1 MLKFMPVILIMTFLT
16 TVLLVYGLYS
26 VIYRK
31 RIAIL
36 NRLQISTQET
46 AGYAS
51 EVSAAK
57 PTTRE
62 QMGGVFNLIAKIL
75 PRKEYLERRK
85 VKLAQAAILM
95 RPEEF
100 LGISLLAGGLA
111 GLLVFLGTG
120 NLIVPLVGFFVGF
133 KIPDLFLDQ
142 AKSKRSRKINSQL
155 PEALTIV
162 ANGLRA
168 GYSFN
173 QSMSVASKELENPI
187 ADEFSKVIRENSLGK
202 PIEEALVDMS
212 KRAEDEDIDMFVTA
226 LIIQRQVGGNLAEIL
241 DTISETIR
249 ERVKLKGEIKT
260 LTTEGKFSAVII
272 SILPIAIA
280 AVLTIMNPAYIGTLI
295 TNTIGIALV
304 VVAVI
309 MEIIGIYLLGKIVD
323 IDI

>member
-36 NRLQISTQET
+36 NRLETSTQET
-46 AGYAS
+46 GGYVG

-62 QMGGVFNLIAKIL
+62 QMGGIFNLIAKIL

-100 LGISLLAGGLA
+100 LGISVLAGGLA
-111 GLLVFLGTG
+111 GLLVFLGSG
-120 NLIVPLVGFFVGF
+120 NLIASLIGFFVGF

-142 AKSKRSRKINSQL
+142 AKSKRSRKINNQL

-202 PIEEALVDMS
+202 PIEEALVDMT

-226 LIIQRQVGGNLAEIL
+226 LIIQKQVGGNLAEIL

-272 SILPIAIA
+272 SVLPIAIA
-280 AVLTIMNPAYIGTLI
+280 AAMSILNPGYIGTLI
-295 TNTIGIALV
+295 THTIGIALIV
-304 VVAVI
+304 AAVI
-309 MEIIGIYLLGKIVD
+309 MELIGIYLLGKIVD